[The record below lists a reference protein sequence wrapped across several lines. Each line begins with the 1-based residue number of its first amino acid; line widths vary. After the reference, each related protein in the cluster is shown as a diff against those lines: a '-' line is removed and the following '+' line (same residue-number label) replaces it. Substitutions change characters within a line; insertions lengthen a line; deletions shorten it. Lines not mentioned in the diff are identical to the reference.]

1 MRTSKQ
7 NRRYRLHQKLAKQG
21 IRYSSNAKNIYVP
34 YDFDTENKDL
44 KELQKDFK
52 YQIQFEIV

>member
-7 NRRYRLHQKLAKQG
+7 NRKYRLHQKLAKQG
-21 IRYSSNAKNIYVP
+21 IRYNSNIKNIYVP
-34 YDFDTENKDL
+34 YDFDTENKDMQEL
-44 KELQKDFK
+44 KENYR